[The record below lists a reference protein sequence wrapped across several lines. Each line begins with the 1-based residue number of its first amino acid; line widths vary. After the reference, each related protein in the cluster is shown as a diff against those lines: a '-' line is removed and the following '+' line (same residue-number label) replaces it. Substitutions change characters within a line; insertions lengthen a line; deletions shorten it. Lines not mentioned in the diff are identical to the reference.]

1 VAPGPD
7 NGPEFEIPLSQPT
20 AVERLPDFVEPMLA
34 RLETQP
40 FDSDEHLFE
49 IKWDGIR
56 ALCFVENGA
65 HRLVSRRQNDMTER
79 YPELGFLADLS
90 AGTLLDGEL
99 VVLQDGRPDFHSALR
114 REQGRGTR
122 TIANLA
128 ASLPASYVVFDVL
141 YSGFE
146 PLMTRPL
153 FARREVLRALVEAAD
168 NPRLVRSEG
177 IVGGGRAV
185 FEEMRGLGLEG
196 MLAKRLDSPY
206 LPGARTDAWI
216 KIKTSQEL
224 ACVIVGYTLDD
235 GGGLKSLILASDAR
249 GELACVGK
257 VGSGL
262 SETDRADLLA
272 RLGARPR
279 SSPLVPTAEAGQW
292 VEPELFCTVG
302 FQEWTPDGN
311 LRAPVWRGLV
321 EGG

>member
-1 VAPGPD
+1 VAI
-7 NGPEFEIPLSQPT
+7 GPEFEIPLSGAS

-56 ALCFVENGA
+56 ALAFVENGA
-65 HRLVSRRQNDMTER
+65 HRLVSRRQKDMTER
-79 YPELGFLADLS
+79 YPELGFLAGL
-90 AGTLLDGEL
+90 APGTVLDGEL
-99 VVLQDGRPDFHSALR
+99 VVLTEGRPDFHAVLR

-128 ASLPASYVVFDVL
+128 ASLPASYVVFDIL
-141 YSGFE
+141 YSAFE
-146 PLMTRPL
+146 PLMHRPL
-153 FARREVLRALVEAAD
+153 HARREVLRTLVEGVAHA
-168 NPRLVRSEG
+168 RLVRSDG
-177 IVGGGRAV
+177 VVGGGRTV
-185 FEEMRGLGLEG
+185 FAEMRAMGLEG

-216 KIKTSQEL
+216 KIKTTQEL
-224 ACVIVGYTLDD
+224 HCVIVGYTLDE
-235 GGGLKSLILASDAR
+235 GGGLKSLILASDAQ

-262 SETDRADLLA
+262 TEADRTDLLA
-272 RLGARPR
+272 RLRSIPR
-279 SSPLVPTAEAGQW
+279 RSPLVPTAEAGQW
-292 VEPELFCTVG
+292 VEPELFCTVS

-311 LRAPVWRGLV
+311 LRAPVYRGLV
-321 EGG
+321 ETG